1 MANLPSPA
9 AMTVRSKVL
18 RAEQARAA
26 VAPGAVAVLR
36 VPAPSAHQSDPLMPN
51 RPARAPVT
59 ALVALGGNL
68 GDARR
73 SVVQA
78 LGALAALPMT
88 RLVQASRLYR
98 TAPYQ
103 AQGPDFINAVARLE
117 TCLTAPALL
126 RELQRLEN
134 EAGRVRPYPN
144 APRTLDLDVLMYGD
158 ATMHSPSL
166 TLPHPRWQ
174 ERAFVVRPLQD
185 VAPERVDEALL
196 AGVAGQAIQ
205 RLE

>member
-1 MANLPSPA
+1 MAN
-9 AMTVRSKVL
+9 
-18 RAEQARAA
+18 
-26 VAPGAVAVLR
+26 G
-36 VPAPSAHQSDPLMPN
+36 
-51 RPARAPVT
+51 PARAPVT
-59 ALVALGGNL
+59 ALVALGANL

-73 SVVQA
+73 SVVLA
-78 LGALAALPMT
+78 LGALEQLPMT

-103 AQGPDFINAVARLE
+103 AQGPDFINSVVRLE

-126 RELQRLEN
+126 HELQRLEN

-144 APRTLDLDVLMYGD
+144 APRTLDLDLVMYGD
-158 ATMHSPSL
+158 ATMQSPSL

-174 ERAFVVRPLQD
+174 ERAFVVRPLHE
-185 VAPERVDEALL
+185 VAPEHVDDALL
-196 AGVAGQAIQ
+196 ADVAGQAIQ

>member
-1 MANLPSPA
+1 
-9 AMTVRSKVL
+9 MTVIRKVL
-18 RAEQARAA
+18 PVAPDRAA
-26 VAPGAVAVLR
+26 VAPDAVVALQ
-36 VPAPSAHQSDPLMPN
+36 VPAPSARRSESLMAN

-59 ALVALGGNL
+59 ALVALGANL

-78 LGALAALPMT
+78 LGALEALPLT
-88 RLVQASRLYR
+88 RLVRASRLYR

-126 RELQRLEN
+126 HELQRLEN
-134 EAGRVRPYPN
+134 EAGRVRPYLN
-144 APRTLDLDVLMYGD
+144 APRTLDLDVVMYGD
-158 ATMHSPSL
+158 ATMHSPL
-166 TLPHPRWQ
+166 LVLPHPRWQ
-174 ERAFVVRPLQD
+174 ERAFVVHPLQE
-185 VAPERVDEALL
+185 VAPERVNEALL